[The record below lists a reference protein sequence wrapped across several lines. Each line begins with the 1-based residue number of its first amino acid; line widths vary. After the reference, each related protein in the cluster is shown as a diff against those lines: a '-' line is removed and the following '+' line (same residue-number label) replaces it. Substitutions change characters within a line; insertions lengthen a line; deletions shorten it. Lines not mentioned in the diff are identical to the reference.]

1 MLQRRRKSKFN
12 DDPAALR
19 EAEARNSELEDAL
32 ENVLGLREENMNEN
46 EWLREIIEPQGS
58 QSANESTRRTQ
69 PRISRKVGK
78 IAELPGANVM
88 SVVIFISVIELVL
101 SLSRFWPDEKQ
112 DPKTFK
118 SIFQNWKLT
127 QTIYIPISSR
137 LWPASRKNGSTGCG
151 A

>member
-46 EWLREIIEPQGS
+46 ERLREIIEPQGS

-69 PRISRKVGK
+69 PRICRKVGK

-88 SVVIFISVIELVL
+88 SAKL
-101 SLSRFWPDEKQ
+101 SLF
-112 DPKTFK
+112 
-118 SIFQNWKLT
+118 L
-127 QTIYIPISSR
+127 
-137 LWPASRKNGSTGCG
+137 
-151 A
+151 

>member
-46 EWLREIIEPQGS
+46 ERLREIIEPQGS

-88 SVVIFISVIELVL
+88 SAKL
-101 SLSRFWPDEKQ
+101 SLF
-112 DPKTFK
+112 
-118 SIFQNWKLT
+118 L
-127 QTIYIPISSR
+127 
-137 LWPASRKNGSTGCG
+137 
-151 A
+151 